1 MRGLGSMHHVALKAE
16 PRHYQ
21 ELLATLKDRKIP
33 HSLHGTEVAGSV
45 YFRDP
50 DDILI
55 KVTTGR

>member
-1 MRGLGSMHHVALKAE
+1 MHHVALKAE

-33 HSLHGTEVAGSV
+33 HSLHGTEEAGSV